1 MITVLRLGHRFSR
14 DARIS
19 THLALTARAFGADRI
34 VYDAKASGVK
44 ESVDAITSSFG
55 GDFSV
60 EFTSGWRRFIGGFD
74 GTKVHL
80 TMYGMPLPDVVA
92 DIRPA
97 KEVLLVVG
105 GAKVPSDVYGMVDYN
120 VAVGG
125 QPHSEVAA
133 LAVFLDRFLDG
144 SGLRKEFNGRKRIV
158 PQLRGKKVIAS
169 D

>member
-1 MITVLRLGHRFSR
+1 MITVLRLGHRYSR

-34 VYDAKASGVK
+34 VYDVKASDVK
-44 ESVDAITSSFG
+44 ESVDAISDSWG
-55 GDFSV
+55 GDFKV
-60 EFTSGWRRFIGGFD
+60 EFTGSWKRFINGFE
-74 GTKVHL
+74 GVKVHL
-80 TMYGMPLPDVVA
+80 TMYGLPLE
-92 DIRPA
+92 DIVP
-97 KEVLLVVG
+97 KIGGESDYLIIVG

-133 LAVFLDRFLDG
+133 LAVFLDRLLDG
-144 SGLRKEFNGRKRIV
+144 CGLSRDFKGRKRIV
-158 PQLRGKKVIAS
+158 PQACGKKVVES